1 LGRRNIAAKGT
12 YNFEVARLMI
22 TQRRVLVSAAIACIL
37 LLTLYVISVRAT
49 ERAEFCRKALA
60 GEHKLISMD
69 SPDHPPGQYDIE
81 FEKPELLKCL
91 SSAQVRSLQPL
102 PGVLPF
108 SREDDRRL
116 AIALA
121 QSIGATVKDFVWFDT
136 SPPAFL
142 IQHATN
148 QGVRRLARDP
158 RVRNVGPNLYVHEQK
173 RM

>member
-1 LGRRNIAAKGT
+1 
-12 YNFEVARLMI
+12 MI

-49 ERAEFCRKALA
+49 ERAEFCRKALG

-69 SPDHPPGQYDIE
+69 NPDHPPGQYDIE
-81 FEKPELLKCL
+81 FEKPALLKCL
-91 SSAQVRSLQPL
+91 SSAQVHSLQPL
-102 PGVLPF
+102 PGVLPL

-121 QSIGATVKDFVWFDT
+121 QSIGATVKEFVWFDP
-136 SPPAFL
+136 PPAFL

-158 RVRNVGPNLYVHEQK
+158 RVRNVEPNFYVHEQK